1 MVVTRT
7 DPPSTVMRTHKATG
21 YRAGFMRTHIFALL
35 SLPSDRYEMK
45 LACKLASAPL
55 LRARALVGEEEGAVS
70 AYELVETDDA

>member
-1 MVVTRT
+1 
-7 DPPSTVMRTHKATG
+7 
-21 YRAGFMRTHIFALL
+21 MRTHIFALL